1 MENSEEYQMILICFG
16 TRPEYIKIKP
26 ILQEFNK
33 NKFNNYKILFTGQ
46 HQDLISLNNLDV
58 DYRLEIKSGSNRL
71 DSIFCSLLNNENIF
85 EKITHVLVQGDTAS
99 ASALALAAFHR
110 NIKIIHL
117 EAGLR
122 THDINNPYPEEFYR
136 RMISSMSSINFCV
149 SDINRAWLEQEKCP
163 GINYVVGN
171 TVLDN
176 LKNILTFYENKILIT
191 LHRRENHD
199 IMDKWFLELEK
210 LANQYCDY
218 EFLLPIH
225 PNPNVLKHV
234 HLLKKVQV
242 IEPLPHLDLLNYMSK
257 CKLLITDSGG
267 LQEESSFLKK
277 KSIVCRKTTE
287 RVEGL
292 NTFSFLCKEPNEL
305 EELFSELLT
314 SYKIDDICPYGN
326 GNSSEA
332 IYDIIKQYIY

>member
-1 MENSEEYQMILICFG
+1 MILICFG

-26 ILQEFNK
+26 ILEQFNK
-33 NKFNNYKILFTGQ
+33 NNFNKYKILFTGQ
-46 HQDLISLNNLDV
+46 HQDLISLNNLNV
-58 DYRLEIKSGSNRL
+58 DYKLEIKSGSNRL

-85 EKITHVLVQGDTAS
+85 QNITHVLVQGDTAS
-99 ASALALAAFHR
+99 AASLALAAFHR
-110 NIKIIHL
+110 NVKVIHL

-122 THDINNPYPEEFYR
+122 THDIQNPYPEEFYR
-136 RMISSMSSINFCV
+136 RMISNMSSINFCV
-149 SDINRAWLEQEKCP
+149 SQINKNWLDNEKCP

-176 LKNILTFYENKILIT
+176 LKNIPIFYENKILIT
-191 LHRRENHD
+191 LHRRENHE
-199 IMDKWFLELEK
+199 IMESWFIELER
-210 LANQYCDY
+210 LANQYCDH

-225 PNPNVLKHV
+225 PNPNVLKHA

-242 IEPLPHLDLLNYMSK
+242 IEPLPHADLINYMSK

-277 KSIVCRKTTE
+277 KSIVCRKVTE

-292 NTFSFLCKEPNEL
+292 NTFSFLCKHPQEL
-305 EELFSELLT
+305 SEMFYEVLT
-314 SYKIDDICPYGN
+314 SYKINDKCPYGDGSTSKKIFQILN
-326 GNSSEA
+326 R
-332 IYDIIKQYIY
+332 II